1 MISWI
6 QNHLIRHGRWIF
18 LTLLAIVIIAFVFTI
33 GNTPGCTT
41 NQNRYEKQLFYGYD
55 LNSSHELET
64 LGEKVSLSALLNT
77 GRPIQNQQ
85 QFQAQL
91 TSRIALLHLA
101 DKMGIPAL
109 SENSLSGY
117 IQSKAAFR
125 GPDGQFSR
133 DAYIR
138 FIDNIESNPRIR
150 QDLIVVVLEE
160 DYRIKQVREALAG
173 PGYFLPSEA
182 LYQVQLNETTL
193 RITTAEINYSEF
205 DPQITPNTDELTEF
219 YKNNITRYEVPERIQ
234 ASYIRFPTEKYIDQS
249 ITFSEEALREHF
261 NANRARFV
269 AAYQA
274 EQTETAESEETS
286 SPTITLEDVRSEVA
300 ADLTAQN
307 VQKLTNKAAQDF
319 ALTLYRND
327 VQLNTPEFQELL
339 DKSNLELLKIPPY
352 TAEEVSNNL
361 LPAELLESAFK
372 LNEKRYFSDAYKIEN
387 GFGIL
392 ILSGRL
398 PPEIPAYE
406 TVVDAVKADYSAE
419 EKRRL
424 FNEKGKSLKSELS
437 ALMDAGTE
445 FTTAAEALGL
455 NVTTNEAFKV
465 NEAPRTIS
473 QAVLQRAQN
482 MKEGE
487 LSSMITS
494 GDSGI
499 FVYIDKKTMPEIEAE
514 NEELSQTG
522 TFLQRY
528 ATFISSSA
536 LLNELISKGLTLEDD
551 EAEVASGR

>member
-41 NQNRYEKQLFYGYD
+41 NQSVYEKQLFYGYD
-55 LNSSHELET
+55 LNSSHEMET
-64 LGEKVSLSALLNT
+64 LGEKVALSALLNT

-85 QFQAQL
+85 QFQSQL

-101 DKMGIPAL
+101 DEMGIPAL
-109 SENSLSGY
+109 SENSLASY

-125 GPDGQFSR
+125 GPNGQFSR

-150 QDLIVVVLEE
+150 EDLIVVVLKE
-160 DYRIKQVREALAG
+160 DYRIKQVREVLSG

-182 LYQVQLNETTL
+182 LYQVQLDETTL
-193 RITTAEINYSEF
+193 QITTAEINYSEF
-205 DPQITPNTDELTEF
+205 NPQITPNTDELTQF
-219 YKNNITRYEVPERIQ
+219 YENNISRYEVPERIQ
-234 ASYIRFPTEKYIDQS
+234 AGYIRFPTKKYIDQLG
-249 ITFSEEALREHF
+249 TFSEEALREHF

-274 EQTETAESEETS
+274 KQPSETETAESEKPS
-286 SPTITLEDVRSEVA
+286 SPTVNFEDVRDEVV
-300 ADLTAQN
+300 ADLTVQN
-307 VQKLTNKAAQDF
+307 VQKLANKAAQNF
-319 ALTLYRND
+319 ALTLYRNNI
-327 VQLNTPEFQELL
+327 QLNTPEFQELL
-339 DKSNLELLKIPPY
+339 DKNKLELLNIPPY
-352 TAEEVSNNL
+352 TAEEASNNQ
-361 LPAELLESAFK
+361 LPAKLLESAFT
-372 LNEKRYFSDAYKIEN
+372 LNERRYFSDAYKIAD

-392 ILSGRL
+392 IFSGRL

-406 TVVDAVKADYSAE
+406 TVADAVKADYSAE

-424 FNEKGKSLKSELS
+424 FNEKGKSLKNELS
-437 ALMDAGTE
+437 SLMDSE
-445 FTTAAEALGL
+445 IVFSTAAEALGL

-465 NEAPRTIS
+465 SEAPRTIN
-473 QAVLQRAQN
+473 QAGLQRAQN

-487 LSSMITS
+487 PSPMITS

-499 FVYIDKKTMPEIEAE
+499 FIYVDEKTVPEIEPE
-514 NEELSQTG
+514 DEKLNQTS

-528 ATFISSSA
+528 ATFISSNS
-536 LLNELISKGLTLEDD
+536 LSNELIAKGLDLEEEDG
-551 EAEVASGR
+551 EK

>member
-18 LTLLAIVIIAFVFTI
+18 LTLLAIIIIAFVFTI

-41 NQNRYEKQLFYGYD
+41 NQSRYEKQLFYGYD
-55 LNSSHELET
+55 LNSAHEMET
-64 LGEKVSLSALLNT
+64 LGQKVSLSALLNT

-85 QFQAQL
+85 QFQSQL

-101 DKMGIPAL
+101 DEMGIPAL
-109 SENSLSGY
+109 SENSLAGY

-160 DYRIKQVREALAG
+160 DYRIKQVREALSG

-182 LYQVQLNETTL
+182 LSQVQINETTL
-193 RITTAEINYSEF
+193 QITTAEINYSEF
-205 DPQITPNTDELTEF
+205 DPQINPSEDELTEF

-234 ASYIRFPTEKYIDQS
+234 ASYIRFPTEAYIDQA
-249 ITFSEEALREHF
+249 IAFSEEALREHF

-274 EQTETAESEETS
+274 EQPETETAEPEASP
-286 SPTITLEDVRSEVA
+286 SPTITFEDVRSEVA

-307 VQKLTNKAAQDF
+307 VEKLANEAAQDF
-319 ALTLYRND
+319 ALTLYRSNI
-327 VQLNTPEFQELL
+327 QLDTPEFQELL
-339 DKSNLELLKIPPY
+339 DKNNLKRLNIPPY
-352 TAEEVSNNL
+352 TAEEARNNA
-361 LPAELLESAFK
+361 LPAKFLESAFT
-372 LNEKRYFSDAYKIEN
+372 LNSKRYFSDAYKI
-387 GFGIL
+387 GDSFGIL

-424 FNEKGKSLKSELS
+424 FNEKGKTLKSELS

-455 NVTTNEAFKV
+455 NVTTNEVFKV
-465 NEAPRTIS
+465 SEAPRTIN
-473 QAVLQRAQN
+473 QAVLERAQN
-482 MKEGE
+482 MNEGE
-487 LSSMITS
+487 LSPMITS
-494 GDSGI
+494 GESGI
-499 FVYIDKKTMPEIEAE
+499 FVYVDEKTAPEIDTE
-514 NEELSQTG
+514 NEELAQTSA
-522 TFLQRY
+522 FLQRY
-528 ATFISSSA
+528 ATFISSNA
-536 LLNELISKGLTLEDD
+536 LINELISKGLTLEEDNKQK
-551 EAEVASGR
+551 